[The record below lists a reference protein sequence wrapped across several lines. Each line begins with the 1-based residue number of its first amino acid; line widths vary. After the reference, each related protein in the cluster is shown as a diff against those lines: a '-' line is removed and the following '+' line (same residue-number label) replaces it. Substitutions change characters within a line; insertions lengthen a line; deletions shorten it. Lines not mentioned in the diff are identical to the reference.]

1 MIVFSSL
8 RTFLDFV
15 FRRSQVETEMEQEF
29 RSHLRIRAQDLERQG
44 LSRAEAERQAR
55 IEFGGYQRYKEEC
68 REALGTRLLGEI
80 VADVRYGLR
89 QLRRNPGFT
98 TVGILTLALGIGTNT
113 AIFSVVYGVLLRPLP
128 YPNPGR
134 LVSLYETEGPG
145 TYEPVPYLDFR
156 DWQREN
162 HSFTQLAAVMG
173 DDLILTEPE
182 GVAYVQVNDISAD
195 FFSTLGADLALG
207 RQFLPEEDKQGGRP
221 VAIISHRFWEQH
233 FGGSSRAL
241 GRALAL
247 SGKDYTVVGILP
259 PGFRLYG
266 EAEVYIPLGQGDAS
280 WTQDRKIRNG
290 IDIIGR
296 LKPGVT
302 LEQARADMGLVQGAI
317 AKAYPDSDKGVGAA
331 LRPLRQEFVGN
342 FSRTLMLLMVAV
354 GLVLLIACANVAN
367 LMLARSATRGRE
379 FAIRFALGARRV
391 RLIRQLLAESTMLGL
406 IGGGLGLA
414 IAQWG
419 THPVLA
425 LVPGGVPLGQG
436 IRVEPHVL
444 AFALAI
450 SVLTGILFGLAPALM
465 STRANLQERLKEGT
479 RATQAG
485 PHRTQALLVVAETAL
500 TAVLLVA
507 AGLMMR
513 TMWRLWHVN
522 PGFNPHHAVA
532 FNVAIAPQDAPSPE
546 KIRLAFRRLLDQASS
561 VPGVQAAGLTNM
573 VPLGDVTSSIGF
585 WIGPQ
590 STPPQ
595 QSSLIHQSLL
605 FITTPGYFRA
615 MEIPLLRGRFF
626 NGDDTPKSPH
636 VVVVDDALARQFF
649 PGSDPIGKGV
659 NVMFLGPAEIVGIAG
674 TVKHFGLGSNPK
686 PEIYFPLDQLPG
698 QLTSMTLGGMDLI
711 VRTPLSPASI
721 IPSVRR
727 TLMGPGEYQALFGA
741 QTMEEV
747 ISKSTAGAQFPMVLL
762 GLFACSALLLAS
774 VRIYGVVS
782 YLVSRRTHEIGIRMA
797 LGAQKSDVLKMVIR
811 QGLSLTLIGVG
822 IGVAGALGLTRFL
835 SSLLYGVTP
844 TDPLT
849 FIVVSLI
856 LTAVAL
862 LAGYIPARRAAK
874 VDPMVALRYE

>member
-1 MIVFSSL
+1 MPMRILSLFRNLFRKRAVEQALDDEVSSSVDVL
-8 RTFLDFV
+8 T
-15 FRRSQVETEMEQEF
+15 QEKMK
-29 RSHLRIRAQDLERQG
+29 QG
-44 LSRAEAERQAR
+44 LSQPVAR
-55 IEFGGYQRYKEEC
+55 
-68 REALGTRLLGEI
+68 REALIELGGVEQ
-80 VADVRYGLR
+80 VKEEVRAVRAGRFLEDFARDVRFALR
-89 QLRRNPGFT
+89 TLAKSPGFT
-98 TVGILTLALGIGTNT
+98 TVAVITLALGIGANT

-128 YPNPGR
+128 YPNPSR

-173 DDLILTEPE
+173 DDLILIGPE

-195 FFSTLGADLALG
+195 FFPTLGADLALG

-221 VAIISHRFWEQH
+221 VAIINNRFWEQH

-241 GRALAL
+241 GKGLAL

-266 EAEVYIPLGQGDAS
+266 EAEVYIPLGQGDPS

-290 IDIIGR
+290 IDVIGR

-302 LEQARADMGLVQGAI
+302 LEQARADMSLVQGAI

-354 GLVLLIACANVAN
+354 GFVLLIACANVAN
-367 LMLARSATRGRE
+367 LMLARSATRDRE
-379 FAIRFALGARRV
+379 FAIRSALGAGRV
-391 RLIRQLLAESTMLGL
+391 RLIRQLLVESTILGL
-406 IGGGLGLA
+406 TGGALGLA

-425 LVPGGVPLGQG
+425 MVPGGLPRSQG

-444 AFALAI
+444 VFALAT

-500 TAVLLVA
+500 TLVLLVA
-507 AGLMMR
+507 AGLMIR
-513 TMWRLWHVN
+513 TMWGLWHVN

-532 FNVAIAPQDAPSPE
+532 FNVAIAPQGASSPE
-546 KIRLAFRRLLDQASS
+546 KIRLAFRGLLDQASS

-585 WIGPQ
+585 WVGPQ
-590 STPPQ
+590 STPPK
-595 QSSLIHQSLL
+595 QSNLIHQSLL

-615 MEIPLLRGRFF
+615 LEVPLLRGRSF
-626 NGDDTPKSPH
+626 NAEDTLESPH
-636 VVVVDDALARQFF
+636 VAVVDDALARKIFR
-649 PGSDPIGKGV
+649 GADPIGKRI
-659 NVMFLGPAEIVGIAG
+659 NIEFLGPAEIVGIARD
-674 TVKHFGLGSNPK
+674 VKHFGLGSNAK
-686 PEIYFPLDQLPG
+686 PEIYFPLDQLPD
-698 QLTSMTLGGMDLI
+698 QMMSMTLGGMDLI
-711 VRTPLSPASI
+711 VRTPLSPVSI

-727 TLMGPGEYQALFGA
+727 TLMGPGENQALFGA

-747 ISKSTAGAQFPMVLL
+747 ISNSTAGTQFPMVLL
-762 GLFACSALLLAS
+762 GIFACLALLLAT
-774 VRIYGVVS
+774 VGIYGVVS
-782 YLVSRRTHEIGIRMA
+782 YSVSRRTHEIGIRMA
-797 LGAQKSDVLKMVIR
+797 LGAQKNDVLKMVVR
-811 QGLSLTLIGVG
+811 QALKLTS
-822 IGVAGALGLTRFL
+822 IGVAVGIAGAVALTRFL
-835 SSLLYGVTP
+835 SSLLYGVKP
-844 TDPLT
+844 TNPVT
-849 FIVVSLI
+849 FAVVSVI
-856 LTAVAL
+856 LTCVAL
-862 LAGYIPARRAAK
+862 LATYIPARRATR
-874 VDPMVALRYE
+874 VDPIVALRYE